1 MKDSDSNMD
10 RVIPTVTE
18 IFNLEE
24 GIDLILGMD
33 WLRANATGIS
43 WDISDRINFRP
54 GVGLSEGANAER
66 LVAQDSWVKLEGK
79 VVFEGLENLDMNVD
93 VQIVSSLLDWDD
105 VVANSLAVGCIWY
118 AGSESITIL
127 WTDKYSKSVKD

>member
-1 MKDSDSNMD
+1 MVVKDSDSDMD

-33 WLRANATGIS
+33 WLRVNATGIS

-54 GVGLSEGANAER
+54 GVGLSERANAER
-66 LVAQDSWVKLEGK
+66 LVAQGGWAKLEGE
-79 VVFEGLENLDMNVD
+79 VAFEGLENLDVNVD
-93 VQIVSSLLDWDD
+93 IQIVFSLSD
-105 VVANSLAVGCIWY
+105 
-118 AGSESITIL
+118 
-127 WTDKYSKSVKD
+127 